1 MNTLLLRGCTKLF
14 HLYVT
19 RVTQRMRSENCN
31 WYLSDFYAVATRQ
44 TTLCRTSKI
53 AVGADHVAQ
62 KIYKYEFSQYGTA
75 PRLQK
80 SALTSIDYIYANL

>member
-62 KIYKYEFSQYGTA
+62 KYTNMNSLSTA
-75 PRLQK
+75 QHLDCKNQH
-80 SALTSIDYIYANL
+80 